1 MKSKFLN
8 MKKKKTELKIIPL
21 LVVTKGNSDGSIF
34 KGDIVHY
41 DIRGNLVLHLP
52 DKQGGGWIE
61 KSELTPAITDFQY
74 AKHEKYEIKIINGRE
89 NIVKK
94 EYTMDR

>member
-1 MKSKFLN
+1 
-8 MKKKKTELKIIPL
+8 MKKKKPELKTIPL

-41 DIRGNLVLHLP
+41 DIKGNLVLHLP
-52 DKQGGGWIE
+52 DKQGGGWME
-61 KSELTPAITDFQY
+61 KAELTPNITDFEY
-74 AKHEKYEIKIINGRE
+74 VEHEKYEIKVVNDRE

-94 EYTMDR
+94 ENI

>member
-1 MKSKFLN
+1 
-8 MKKKKTELKIIPL
+8 MKKKKPELKIIPL

-34 KGDIVHY
+34 EGDIVHY

-74 AKHEKYEIKIINGRE
+74 TKNEKYEIRIVNGKE

-94 EYTMDR
+94 EYTMNR